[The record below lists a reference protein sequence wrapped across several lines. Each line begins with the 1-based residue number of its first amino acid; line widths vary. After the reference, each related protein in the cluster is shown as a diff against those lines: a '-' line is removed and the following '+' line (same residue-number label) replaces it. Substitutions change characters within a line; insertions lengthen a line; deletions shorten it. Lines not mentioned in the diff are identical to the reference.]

1 MSTTYARTINSNYI
15 YAQRADQDED
25 GNNIKSTYAT
35 KTEVGNI
42 DEVPEVT
49 STEAGKVLKASYD
62 ALTGGSYAWE
72 EDTSELPAITGKA
85 GKVLKVNSGASG
97 VEWADDE
104 NTTYTFSTGLTNSSG
119 TITVTKPVPA
129 TASGDSG
136 KVLGCTD
143 SSGTLGWV
151 SQPAAVTIGT
161 VDL

>member
-1 MSTTYARTINSNYI
+1 MSTTFARTINSDYI
-15 YAQRADQDED
+15 YAKRSDADAN
-25 GNNIKSTYAT
+25 GNDIATTYAT
-35 KTEVGNI
+35 KTEVSNI
-42 DEVPEVT
+42 DQVPEVT

-62 ALTGGSYAWE
+62 SQLGGSYSWE
-72 EDTSELPAITGKA
+72 SDTSELPAITGKA
-85 GKVLKVNSGASG
+85 NKVLKVNSGATA

-104 NTTYTFSTGLTNSSG
+104 NTEYTFSTGLTNSSG

-143 SSGTLGWV
+143 SAGTLGWV

>member
-15 YAQRADQDED
+15 YAQRADQDAN
-25 GNNIKSTYAT
+25 GNTIDTTYAT

-42 DEVPEVT
+42 DAVPEVT

-62 ALTGGSYAWE
+62 AQDGGSYAWE
-72 EDTSELPAITGKA
+72 AETSELPAITGKA
-85 GKVLKVNSGASG
+85 NKVLKVNSGATA

-119 TITVTKPVPA
+119 TVTVTNPVPTTSSA
-129 TASGDSG
+129 DSG

-143 SSGTLGWV
+143 SAGTLGWV